1 MSYIVTSEQFEGPLA
16 VLLELIE
23 SAKLDISEIGL
34 SNITEKF
41 LAHLEE
47 VERVSPMELADFLV
61 VAAKLLYLKS
71 RSLLPDLEEEE
82 SEEPSLADQLRMY
95 QRFAEA
101 AVRLSDVLS
110 EHHESYQLPRRVD
123 ESVSFAPPDILP
135 SDLKEALEDVIAR
148 AVPYVSLPEALME
161 RTVSVEEKI
170 ADLVLR
176 IERDSK
182 TLFSSL
188 TTRGSKADIVVNFL
202 ALLELLKQQ
211 KVRVKQADAFHDIEI
226 EST

>member
-1 MSYIVTSEQFEGPLA
+1 MSYTVQSNQFEGPLA

-23 SAKLDISEIGL
+23 GEKMDISEIGL
-34 SNITEKF
+34 SKITERF
-41 LAHLEE
+41 LAYLEE

-71 RSLLPDLEEEE
+71 RALLPDLEYEE
-82 SEEPSLADQLRMY
+82 SEGTSLADQLRMY

-101 AVRLSDVLS
+101 AVRLSDMLA
-110 EHHESYQLPRRVD
+110 EHREAYQLPRRV
-123 ESVSFAPPDILP
+123 EEAVSFSPPEIAL
-135 SDLKEALEDVIAR
+135 SDLKDALQDVIDR
-148 AVPYVSLPEALME
+148 AAPYVSLPEALME

-176 IERDSK
+176 IERETK

-188 TTRGSKADIVVNFL
+188 TVRGSKADIVVNFL

-211 KVRVKQADAFHDIEI
+211 KVRVKQADTFHDIEI